1 MDARRQERPEKMDV
15 EQTGSNGEVL
25 RIEELEQENTNLLE
39 QNKEL
44 QEQNRGLQV
53 CTCGCLKSV
62 CRAN

>member
-1 MDARRQERPEKMDV
+1 M
-15 EQTGSNGEVL
+15 EQTGNNGETL
-25 RIEELEQENTNLLE
+25 RIEELEQENANLLE

-62 CRAN
+62 RRAN